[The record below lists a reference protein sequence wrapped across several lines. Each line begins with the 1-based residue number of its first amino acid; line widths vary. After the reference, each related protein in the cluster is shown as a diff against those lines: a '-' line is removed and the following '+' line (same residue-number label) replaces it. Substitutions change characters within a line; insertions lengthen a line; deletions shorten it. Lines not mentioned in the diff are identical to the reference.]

1 MAQQRARDFIRG
13 CSNYQFSPSH
23 SRNYTARLAKR
34 SQAKAA
40 ESKSITLG
48 ATFPPARYLAAGND
62 ALSPFCLVW

>member
-1 MAQQRARDFIRG
+1 LHGLTQTNGMAKQKDRDFIRG

-23 SRNYTARLAKR
+23 NKNHAARSANR

-48 ATFPPARYLAAGND
+48 ATFPPARYLARG
-62 ALSPFCLVW
+62 